1 MKPINIEHIAMKPI
15 LCSLA
20 LLAGA
25 CLLPGCASSRSPKVA
40 SNPDEARA
48 YFEVLRSDFNSGK
61 IRTLNQVMKLTVP
74 EADKFWPIYR
84 NYEKDLAAVG
94 DAKLA
99 LIREFFTH
107 YKNGTLNDQLASD
120 MAPRW
125 LANVQARL
133 DLWKQYHQQISD
145 ALSPMRA
152 AQFLQ
157 VEHQM
162 ALFVDLQIASE
173 MPQLA
178 PSPGPASAK

>member
-1 MKPINIEHIAMKPI
+1 MKSVIR
-15 LCSLA
+15 LSVLA
-20 LLAGA
+20 TCALFLH
-25 CLLPGCASSRSPKVA
+25 GCATSRPKQA
-40 SNPDEARA
+40 NLTADDARA
-48 YFEVLRSDFNSGK
+48 YFEVLRSEFNTTK
-61 IRTLNQVMKLTVP
+61 IHTLNQVMKLTAP

-99 LIREFFTH
+99 LIQEFFTH
-107 YKNGTLNDQLASD
+107 YKNGTLNDQNAREL
-120 MAPRW
+120 APRW

-133 DLWKQYHQQISD
+133 DLWKNYHQQISQ

-162 ALFVDLQIASE
+162 ALFVDLQVASE
-173 MPQLA
+173 MPQIT
-178 PSPGPASAK
+178 PSLPSASVN